1 MGWFHTDYLPEVEI
15 FESRFTIQP
24 FNSAKIQYFSSR
36 NTASTRCHIGNC
48 CGKITIKGTRHTLWA
63 SERGEARID
72 VNAAIE
78 FDDTKFLIRRRE
90 KVKKTILGLMLVG
103 ILFFGAVCTSYVTD
117 GTAAEAQ
124 PTKSLYDRLGGVSP
138 ISVVVDTFIDL
149 LFVND
154 VLNANPAIKAARDR
168 VPRAVLKYHVTA
180 LVCQETGGPCK
191 YTGRGMKESHAHL
204 NISEK
209 EWQAMLADFRRAM
222 NNYGV
227 PAKEQQELLAI
238 VESTKKDIVVRK

>member
-1 MGWFHTDYLPEVEI
+1 VRIGV
-15 FESRFTIQP
+15 
-24 FNSAKIQYFSSR
+24 
-36 NTASTRCHIGNC
+36 TAV
-48 CGKITIKGTRHTLWA
+48 
-63 SERGEARID
+63 ID
-72 VNAAIE
+72 
-78 FDDTKFLIRRRE
+78 FDNTKFFIRRE
-90 KVKKTILGLMLVG
+90 KMKKTLLGVMVIG
-103 ILFFGAVCTSYVTD
+103 ILFLVTVCTSYVTD

-124 PTKSLYDRLGGVSP
+124 PTKSLYDRLGGVYP

-168 VPRAVLKYHVTA
+168 VPAAGLKYHVTA
-180 LVCQETGGPCK
+180 LVCQQTGGPCK

-209 EWQAMLADFRRAM
+209 EWQAMLADFRRVL